1 MSISPLIVFC
11 DAVVQIPPTVIPKSD
26 EYISGNEASLVYNFM
41 SGKVDSTVCYGF
53 INWKSFYFSP

>member
-1 MSISPLIVFC
+1 MKPAV
-11 DAVVQIPPTVIPKSD
+11 VVQIPPTVIPKSD